1 MVNSPKNKV
10 IALVGMAGGGK
21 TAVADEFKKIGYDYV
36 RLGQITLD
44 EVKRRGLEPK
54 EENERPIR
62 EEFRANHGMGA
73 FAILNFPKI
82 DEKLEKSNVI
92 VDGLYSWSEYKE
104 FKNKYG
110 DTFNVIAVYASPAT
124 RYSRLSDRASRHG
137 DDPKMVFRSFSPEEA
152 ASRDYAE
159 IEKVEKGGPIA
170 MADYTIV
177 NEGTMDELV
186 TQTKTIINKINES

>member
-1 MVNSPKNKV
+1 MPNKV

-21 TAVADEFKKIGYDYV
+21 TAVSEEFKKIGYDYV

-44 EVKRRGLEPK
+44 EVKSRGLEPNEK
-54 EENERPIR
+54 NERPIR
-62 EEFRANHGMGA
+62 EELRAKHGMGA

-82 DEKLEKSNVI
+82 DEKLGKSNVI

-110 DTFNVIAVYASPAT
+110 DTFKVIAVYASPDT
-124 RYSRLSDRASRHG
+124 RYKRLENRAVKHG
-137 DDPKMVFRSFSPEEA
+137 DDPKMIFRSFGQEEA
-152 ASRDYAE
+152 SARDYAE
-159 IEKVEKGGPIA
+159 IENIEKGGPIA

-177 NEGTMDELV
+177 NEGTEDELA
-186 TQTKTIINKINES
+186 TQTQTIINQVNEG